1 MSKKKK
7 TNDNLD
13 FRSGTESSESKFN
26 KNTAKRVAVNL
37 AIGIITLGIPL
48 FFIGRCSKA
57 NTKDDNKANTESVRA
72 DSTMQSLWA
81 QNHKMHD
88 ALLVA
93 NDSIDVLNT
102 KNDSLQ
108 FACDSL
114 ASELDDCQSSKVAV
128 AKPAPVKS
136 VKKSTSAKPSAKPS
150 TVKSV
155 TPAKSSDKP
164 KEPAVPQ
171 DQKEIESG
179 STTVNVN
186 TPNNII
192 NISNGGV
199 INNYIE
205 EQKKAEE
212 QYIKEYKCAQEAYK
226 DGFVPTG
233 RRVRCK

>member
-1 MSKKKK
+1 MFLFDNYKFLSILYK
-7 TNDNLD
+7 TNDKKGYKM
-13 FRSGTESSESKFN
+13 SGIKIDKF
-26 KNTAKRVAVNL
+26 TAKRIAEKVAYFGALV
-37 AIGIITLGIPL
+37 GV

-57 NTKDDNKANTESVRA
+57 YNDEHA
-72 DSTMQSLWA
+72 DAKMQ
-81 QNHKMHD
+81 K

-114 ASELDDCQSSKVAV
+114 ASELDDCQSSKVVV
-128 AKPAPVKS
+128 AKPAPVKKET
-136 VKKSTSAKPSAKPS
+136 KKSPTVAKPS
-150 TVKSV
+150 TVKPV
-155 TPAKSSDKP
+155 APVKP
-164 KEPAVPQ
+164 SNKPQEPVIPQ
-171 DQKEIESG
+171 GPKEIESG
-179 STTVNVN
+179 STTVNIN
-186 TPNNII
+186 TPSNII
-192 NISNGGV
+192 NINNGGV

-212 QYIKEYKCAQEAYK
+212 QYIKEYNSLSEAYK

>member
-1 MSKKKK
+1 MSKKKE

-26 KNTAKRVAVNL
+26 KNTAKRIAVNL
-37 AIGIITLGIPL
+37 AIGIIALGIPL
-48 FFIGRCSKA
+48 FFVGRCSKA

-128 AKPAPVKS
+128 VKPAPVKKET
-136 VKKSTSAKPSAKPS
+136 KKSPTVAKPS
-150 TVKSV
+150 TVKPV
-155 TPAKSSDKP
+155 APVKP
-164 KEPAVPQ
+164 SNKPQEPVVPQ
-171 DQKEIESG
+171 GPKEIESG
-179 STTVNVN
+179 STTVNIN
-186 TPNNII
+186 TPSNII
-192 NISNGGV
+192 NINNGGV

>member
-1 MSKKKK
+1 MSKKKQ

-37 AIGIITLGIPL
+37 AIGIIALGIPL
-48 FFIGRCSKA
+48 FFVGRCSKA
-57 NTKDDNKANTESVRA
+57 NTKDDNKANTESIRA

-114 ASELDDCQSSKVAV
+114 VSELDDCQSSKVAV
-128 AKPAPVKS
+128 VKPAPVKKTTTP
-136 VKKSTSAKPSAKPS
+136 VKKT
-150 TVKSV
+150 
-155 TPAKSSDKP
+155 TPAKSSAKSSTVKSTSKP
-164 KEPAVPQ
+164 QNPVV
-171 DQKEIESG
+171 DQQQKESG

>member
-1 MSKKKK
+1 MSKKKEI
-7 TNDNLD
+7 NDNLD
-13 FRSGTESSESKFN
+13 FRSGMETPEN
-26 KNTAKRVAVNL
+26 KSNNGIVKRIAANIV
-37 AIGIITLGIPL
+37 IGVVMLGIPF

-57 NTKDDNKANTESVRA
+57 NNKDDNKANTESVRA

-81 QNHKMHD
+81 QNHKMHE

-155 TPAKSSDKP
+155 TPAKSSNKP

-212 QYIKEYKCAQEAYK
+212 QYIKEYKCAQDAYK